1 MGDKNKLNNCKA
13 LEEMVKNVNK
23 KVAKFQLMVL
33 DEFKKGENYNKQ
45 KVENYLLVISELG
58 DAMNIKY
65 LTSELKSINLT
76 LYQGKTLLD
85 YLPFIQEEKIEKIKS

>member
-1 MGDKNKLNNCKA
+1 MRDKNKLNNCKA

-76 LYQGKTLLD
+76 LYQGETLLD
-85 YLPFIQEEKIEKIKS
+85 YLPFIQEEKIEKVKS